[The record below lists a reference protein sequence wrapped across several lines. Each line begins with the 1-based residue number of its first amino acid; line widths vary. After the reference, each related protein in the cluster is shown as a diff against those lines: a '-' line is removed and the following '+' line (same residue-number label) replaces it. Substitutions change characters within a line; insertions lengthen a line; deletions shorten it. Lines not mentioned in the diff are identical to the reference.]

1 MGSYERSGLPASYG
15 RRIGYARV
23 STEDQNLALQID
35 ALTAAGCTPIFED
48 RITGAIFKRQGLDSA
63 LDALEPGGEL
73 VVWRLDRFG
82 RTMLETV
89 TMVLDLDQRGIGF
102 RSLTESFDI
111 KTAIGRGVLAF
122 MAAIA
127 EDERER
133 IRLRTKAGM
142 AAAKARGVVM
152 GRPRKL
158 TPAMLSMAR
167 EKLQA
172 GVERFDDVAAVLNV
186 SPVTL
191 ARALKR
197 SDLAV

>member
-1 MGSYERSGLPASYG
+1 MDSKNESGQCFARA

-35 ALTAAGCTPIFED
+35 ALKAAGCARIFHD
-48 RITGAIFKRQGLDSA
+48 RITGATFRRKGLDGA
-63 LDALEPGGEL
+63 LGALEPGDEL
-73 VVWRLDRFG
+73 VVWKLDRFG
-82 RTMLETV
+82 RSMLETV
-89 TMVLDLDQRGIGF
+89 TMVLDLDRRGIGF

-122 MAAIA
+122 LAAIA

-133 IRLRTKAGM
+133 IRLRTRAGM
-142 AAAKARGVVM
+142 AAARTRGIAL

-158 TPAMLSMAR
+158 SKAQISHARREIRTGTATPHSL
-167 EKLQA
+167 
-172 GVERFDDVAAVLNV
+172 AAEFGV
-186 SPVTL
+186 SPLTL

-197 SDLAV
+197 PAKAA

>member
-1 MGSYERSGLPASYG
+1 MDSKNESGQCFARA

-35 ALTAAGCTPIFED
+35 ALEAAGCARIFHD
-48 RITGAIFKRQGLDSA
+48 RITGATFRRKGLDGA
-63 LDALEPGGEL
+63 LGALEPGDEL
-73 VVWRLDRFG
+73 VVWKLDRFG
-82 RTMLETV
+82 RSMLETV
-89 TMVLDLDQRGIGF
+89 TMVLDLDRRGIGF

-122 MAAIA
+122 LAAIA

-133 IRLRTKAGM
+133 IRLRTRAGM
-142 AAAKARGVVM
+142 AAARARGVAL

-158 TPAMLSMAR
+158 SKAQVKHARREIRARAATPHSMAA
-167 EKLQA
+167 EF
-172 GVERFDDVAAVLNV
+172 GV
-186 SPVTL
+186 SPLTL

-197 SDLAV
+197 PAKAA